1 MRFCPRSVSLRGA
14 LFSMAGRYQGALASA
29 LTGMKL
35 PKNVPLICVVVKESL
50 NQLAFRGTSSICQE
64 HVVEIADNC
73 VDVIGGSFTIFQ

>member
-1 MRFCPRSVSLRGA
+1 MRFCPRSVRLKGA

-35 PKNVPLICVVVKESL
+35 PKNVAQICVVVKESL
-50 NQLAFRGTSSICQE
+50 NQLEFRGASSMLQK

-73 VDVIGGSFTIFQ
+73 VDVVGGSFTIFQ